1 MQEIKLPP
9 LERRLQKRYHKLVR
23 SHMRSASPLA
33 AGVSSLPDKGLAF
46 AAVQGAWRF
55 HNNEHV
61 TLAALVQPLRDVGCD
76 RLLTTTAGFA
86 LLVHDWSKLTY
97 ALGGKTDLTQLTHAH
112 DVGYELTTAL
122 LVNADDGSPLAPMEV
137 HCRTGDGFL
146 STRPHA
152 RIADHLGQVLPT
164 MTASGTWGLSKPL
177 LHVIDREADSVGHF
191 RHWHRAGHKFLVRV
205 DDRQVLW
212 NETRCQLSDIR
223 RVLGRGRHFRQAG
236 EPGGVLYDGRAATLF
251 IAETEVVLDRH
262 AKKKINGRSTAIA
275 GAPLSLRLVLVQ
287 VRDETGS
294 ILAEWLLLSNA
305 PRSWATT
312 EQLARSYYWRWRIES
327 FFKLLKSHGHHLEQ
341 WQQESGPAIARRLL
355 VAAMACVVVWQLDHD
370 DSAKAMEFKDAL
382 VRLSGRQMKRT
393 KRHTTPALLAGLG
406 VLLSMSALL
415 QQIDIR
421 KLTDFIAP
429 LGFLAPQALV

>member
-1 MQEIKLPP
+1 
-9 LERRLQKRYHKLVR
+9 
-23 SHMRSASPLA
+23 
-33 AGVSSLPDKGLAF
+33 
-46 AAVQGAWRF
+46 
-55 HNNEHV
+55 
-61 TLAALVQPLRDVGCD
+61 
-76 RLLTTTAGFA
+76 
-86 LLVHDWSKLTY
+86 
-97 ALGGKTDLTQLTHAH
+97 
-112 DVGYELTTAL
+112 
-122 LVNADDGSPLAPMEV
+122 
-137 HCRTGDGFL
+137 
-146 STRPHA
+146 
-152 RIADHLGQVLPT
+152 

-191 RHWHRAGHKFLVRV
+191 RRWHRAGHKFLVRV

-223 RVLGRGRHFRQAG
+223 RTLGRGRHFRQAG
-236 EPGGVLYDGRAATLF
+236 KPGGVLYHARAATLF

-275 GAPLSLRLVLVQ
+275 GVPLSLRLVLVQ

-327 FFKLLKSHGHHLEQ
+327 FFKLLKSQGHHLEQ

-393 KRHTTPALLAGLG
+393 KRHTAPALLAGLG
-406 VLLSMSALL
+406 ILLSMSALL

-421 KLTDFIAP
+421 KLTDFVAP